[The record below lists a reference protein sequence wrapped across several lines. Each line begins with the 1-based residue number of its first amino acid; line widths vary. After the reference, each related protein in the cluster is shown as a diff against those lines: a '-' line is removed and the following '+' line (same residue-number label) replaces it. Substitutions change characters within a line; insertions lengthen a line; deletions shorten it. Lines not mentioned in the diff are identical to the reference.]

1 MYNRMAVWPV
11 ACSLFAN
18 TNAQGTIHMTPQVHI
33 TAQDIHQIAWTLVD
47 LHGDD
52 ALGYAD
58 EAVVELSDQGKVEG
72 ADAWRALRSVM
83 EDALAGRLER
93 DKGVTLH

>member
-1 MYNRMAVWPV
+1 MA
-11 ACSLFAN
+11 
-18 TNAQGTIHMTPQVHI
+18 PQVCI
-33 TAQDIHQIAWTLVD
+33 TAEDIHQIAWTLVD
-47 LHGDD
+47 MHGDQ

-58 EAVVELSDQGKVEG
+58 EAVGELDEQGKVEG

-93 DKGVTLH
+93 DRGVTLH